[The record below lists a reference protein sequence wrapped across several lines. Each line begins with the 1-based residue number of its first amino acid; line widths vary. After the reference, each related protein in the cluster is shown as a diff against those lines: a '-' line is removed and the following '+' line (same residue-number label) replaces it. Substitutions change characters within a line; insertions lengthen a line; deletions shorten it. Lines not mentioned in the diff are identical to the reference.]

1 MATIDPQELELAR
14 IRNGQPGQI
23 RNELELTNGDVVTS
37 MNSQLRAIGPRQ
49 VQDLLDTFP
58 PSQRAHARL
67 ALARSS
73 EFANMEA
80 WNALILAMRPLLD
93 AGGRLYLPGSGS
105 LADNLAYTAQKGAYA
120 SLPGGAARLPTT
132 ETVTPGAVVVLDAVV
147 LHKLQRDPAFAQTL
161 RDSRCVLLEA
171 RGMTS
176 GINLF
181 NSASPEVIAR
191 RTTAIME
198 RARALAAE
206 RKTSFEEGVDL
217 ALEQESRA
225 ALQAHAPELA
235 QQLRVVDAA
244 THPALS
250 NADLARQLN
259 GDAGMTAQELEGVL
273 EPFPPEHRALA
284 RELLAQQAEI
294 YSPRRLA
301 AELEQQ
307 HTTLMAQAPGM
318 GVPPER
324 VYFYIPQTG
333 KSYGMLAMAHRE
345 ATGTPVERYINGP
358 AELKARN
365 LDKDN
370 LLIVFDDVAGSGQ
383 SLEDS
388 TEDVMRTNFHGKII
402 VSPMVS
408 TKQAKELFTNLSKRN
423 TDIHYQPNKM
433 SMALK
438 ESVFHQSLTQPNQD
452 KVNELIGDKGYASNA
467 LSLTLPY
474 MAPDNNSSFFGWFLA
489 PFFLA
494 NKNQLA
500 SKAKPYNFSWLAQR
514 SSP

>member
-1 MATIDPQELELAR
+1 
-14 IRNGQPGQI
+14 
-23 RNELELTNGDVVTS
+23 

-147 LHKLQRDPAFAQTL
+147 LHKLQREPAFAQTL

-388 TEDVMRTNFHGKII
+388 LIDIRDSGYLGKAILSPII
-402 VSPMVS
+402 S
-408 TKQAKELFTNLSKRN
+408 TKAASNLFTNTLAGHPETTFTPGRTAHGLAESFFAKGLTHDNKR
-423 TDIHYQPNKM
+423 D
-433 SMALK
+433 LG
-438 ESVFHQSLTQPNQD
+438 
-452 KVNELIGDKGYASNA
+452 KVLHDGGYAQNA
-467 LSLTLPY
+467 LSVAFPY
-474 MAPDNNSSFFGWFLA
+474 MAPDNNNAFFGDLIA
-489 PFFLA
+489 EFFIT
-494 NKNQLA
+494 NKNRLA
-500 SKAKPYNFSWLAQR
+500 SKAKPHPLSKKR
-514 SSP
+514 TP